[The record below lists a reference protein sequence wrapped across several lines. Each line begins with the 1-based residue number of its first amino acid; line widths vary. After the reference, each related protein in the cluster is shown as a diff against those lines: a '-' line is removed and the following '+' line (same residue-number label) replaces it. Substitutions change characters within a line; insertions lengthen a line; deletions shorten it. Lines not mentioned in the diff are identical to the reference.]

1 MIEKHIYQCEVC
13 GKEFNDEEDCRKHE
27 MEHTASFI
35 KNAVV
40 MMDKSGEV
48 LLLDDIR
55 TAIERAYAIYVGCK
69 EVADILW
76 ELFKDEGYETPIENI
91 RTPVLYP
98 AFFIYDQDDY
108 RWLYLNDLE
117 EEYNRLLELKTTA
130 ENILLH

>member
-13 GKEFNDEEDCRKHE
+13 GKEFAFENECREHE

-40 MMDKSGEV
+40 MMDKGGEV
-48 LLLDDIR
+48 LPLDDIR

-117 EEYNRLLELKTTA
+117 EEYNRLLELKNTA

>member
-1 MIEKHIYQCEVC
+1 MIEKHTQRCDVC
-13 GKEFNDEEDCRKHE
+13 GKTFDDEDDCREHE
-27 MEHTASFI
+27 MEHITA
-35 KNAVV
+35 KLKGAVV
-40 MMDKSGEV
+40 MMDSLGEA
-48 LLLDDIR
+48 LPLDDIR
-55 TAIERAYAIYVGCK
+55 TAIERTYAIYVGCK

-98 AFFIYDQDDY
+98 AFFIYDQDKY
-108 RWLYLNDLE
+108 CWRYMRDLE

>member
-13 GKEFNDEEDCRKHE
+13 GKEFNDEEDCRRHE

-40 MMDKSGEV
+40 MMNNGGEV
-48 LLLDDIR
+48 LPLDDIR
-55 TAIERAYAIYVGCK
+55 TAIDNCYAIYVGCNEAAK
-69 EVADILW
+69 ILW
-76 ELFKDEGYETPIENI
+76 ELFEDEGYTTPIEDI

-98 AFFIYDQDDY
+98 AFFIYDQDNY
-108 RWLYLNDLE
+108 HWLYFNDLE

-130 ENILLH
+130 ENILLQ

>member
-1 MIEKHIYQCEVC
+1 MTEIYTYRCDIC
-13 GKEFNDEEDCRKHE
+13 GKTFDDEYDCYKHE
-27 MEHTASFI
+27 MEHNAAKLKS
-35 KNAVV
+35 AVV
-40 MMDKSGEV
+40 MMDSLGKV
-48 LLLDDIR
+48 LPLDDIR
-55 TAIERAYAIYVGCK
+55 AAIERAYAIYVGCK

-117 EEYNRLLELKTTA
+117 EEYNRLLDLKTTA

>member
-13 GKEFNDEEDCRKHE
+13 GKEFAFEDECREHE
-27 MEHTASFI
+27 MGHTASFI

-40 MMDKSGEV
+40 MMDDGGEV
-48 LLLDDIR
+48 LPLDDIR
-55 TAIERAYAIYVGCK
+55 TAIEKSYAIYVGCNEAAK
-69 EVADILW
+69 MLW
-76 ELFKDEGYETPIENI
+76 ELFEDEGYATPIENI

-117 EEYNRLLELKTTA
+117 EEYNRLLDLKTTA

>member
-13 GKEFNDEEDCRKHE
+13 GKEFDDYEDCRKHE

-40 MMDKSGEV
+40 MMDKDGGV
-48 LLLDDIR
+48 LPLDDIR
-55 TAIERAYAIYVGCK
+55 TAIERTYAIYVGCK

-108 RWLYLNDLE
+108 RWLYMRDLE

>member
-1 MIEKHIYQCEVC
+1 MTEIPTYRCDIC

-40 MMDKSGEV
+40 MMDDGGEV
-48 LLLDDIR
+48 LPLDDIR
-55 TAIERAYAIYVGCK
+55 TTIDKCDAIYVGCNEAAK
-69 EVADILW
+69 MLW
-76 ELFKDEGYETPIENI
+76 GLFEDEGYVTPIEDI
-91 RTPVLYP
+91 VTPVLYP
-98 AFFIYDQDDY
+98 AFFIYDQDNDH
-108 RWLYLNDLE
+108 WLYLNDLE

>member
-13 GKEFNDEEDCRKHE
+13 GKEFNDKDECREHE
-27 MEHTASFI
+27 MEHITA
-35 KNAVV
+35 KLKGAVV
-40 MMDKSGEV
+40 MMDSLGEV
-48 LLLDDIR
+48 LPLDDMH

-69 EVADILW
+69 EAADILW

-91 RTPVLYP
+91 STPVLYP

-108 RWLYLNDLE
+108 RWQYMRDLE

>member
-40 MMDKSGEV
+40 MMDNGGEV
-48 LLLDDIR
+48 LPLDDIR

-69 EVADILW
+69 EAADILW
-76 ELFKDEGYETPIENI
+76 EMFDDEGYCTPIENI

-98 AFFIYDQDDY
+98 AFFVYDQDNY
-108 RWLYLNDLE
+108 SWLYLNDLE
-117 EEYNRLLELKTTA
+117 EEYNRLLKLKTTA
-130 ENILLH
+130 ENTLLH

>member
-1 MIEKHIYQCEVC
+1 MTEIYTYRCDIC
-13 GKEFNDEEDCRKHE
+13 GKTFDDYDDCYKHE
-27 MEHTASFI
+27 MEHKATELKTS
-35 KNAVV
+35 VV
-40 MMDKSGEV
+40 MMDSLGKI
-48 LLLDDIR
+48 LPLDDIH

-69 EVADILW
+69 EAADILW
-76 ELFKDEGYETPIENI
+76 EMFDDEGYNPPIKDI
-91 RTPVLYP
+91 VTPVLYP

>member
-13 GKEFNDEEDCRKHE
+13 GKEFNDEEDCRRHE

-40 MMDKSGEV
+40 MMNNGGEV
-48 LLLDDIR
+48 LPLDDIR
-55 TAIERAYAIYVGCK
+55 TAIDNCYAIYVGCNEAAK
-69 EVADILW
+69 MLW
-76 ELFKDEGYETPIENI
+76 ELFEDEGYTTPIEDI

-98 AFFIYDQDDY
+98 AFFIYDQDNY
-108 RWLYLNDLE
+108 HWLYLNDLE

-130 ENILLH
+130 ENFLLH